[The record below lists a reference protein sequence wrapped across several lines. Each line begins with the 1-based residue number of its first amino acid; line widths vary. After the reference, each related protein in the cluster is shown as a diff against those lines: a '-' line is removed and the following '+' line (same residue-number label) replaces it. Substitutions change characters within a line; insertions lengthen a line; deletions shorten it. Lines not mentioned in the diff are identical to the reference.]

1 MDLESPAPT
10 TEPTESAPKPAR
22 KPFRKFPTVRPTPEQ
37 MARQARIA
45 GRAWAVL
52 GDRDAVM
59 AFLNTHHDALG
70 GRPIDL
76 ALASDEGLE
85 QVERVMATHAP
96 TPA

>member
-1 MDLESPAPT
+1 MDLDTPEQTAEPA
-10 TEPTESAPKPAR
+10 AKPAR

-59 AFLNTHHDALG
+59 AFLNTHHEALG

-85 QVERVMATHAP
+85 RVEQAMATHQA
-96 TPA
+96 A